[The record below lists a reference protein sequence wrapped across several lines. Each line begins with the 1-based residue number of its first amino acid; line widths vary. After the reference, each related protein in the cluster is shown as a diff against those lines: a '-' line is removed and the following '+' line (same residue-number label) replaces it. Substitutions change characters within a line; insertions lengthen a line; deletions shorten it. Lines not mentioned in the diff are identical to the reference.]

1 MVVRMRVSIDEN
13 TAYISGT
20 LACVPILDHQL
31 YGEDFYK
38 ASVLVP
44 RLSGTIDCI
53 PITIPGRLMCT
64 MPSEGERI
72 AVSGQLRS
80 YNHHSEQ
87 GGRLCVTLFARSIH
101 APCGESVPENYLE
114 LTGYLCKP
122 AVFRTTP
129 FMREIGDML
138 IACNRSFNKS
148 DYLPCIAWGRNARIV
163 SEMPVGSR
171 LRIEGRIQSRRYQKV
186 LSDGFVQDRTAHE
199 VSCSLI
205 ELI

>member
-1 MVVRMRVSIDEN
+1 MRVSIDEN

-20 LACVPILDHQL
+20 LACEPELDHQL
-31 YGEDFYK
+31 YGEDFYRV
-38 ASVLVP
+38 SVLVP

-53 PITIPGRLMCT
+53 PITIPGRLMFS
-64 MPSEGERI
+64 MPSEGDRV

-80 YNHHSEQ
+80 YNRHGEQ
-87 GGRLCVTLFARSIH
+87 GSRLCVTLFARSIQPMCEEA
-101 APCGESVPENYLE
+101 APDNYLT

-171 LRIEGRIQSRRYQKV
+171 LRIEGRIQSRRYQKI
-186 LSDGFVQDRTAHE
+186 LQDGTAQDRTAHE
-199 VSCSLI
+199 VSCSSI